1 MRHNRGAVVL
11 AHIGNIPVEE
21 WLPFVAPVV
30 VLYLLGRRMTRNR
43 EREVAQVMAKELLD
57 ERTVGEILER
67 WRQRRPNELS
77 SKHVPIFWPP
87 GPEAST
93 PGELAAR
100 LGIDLARVEPLL
112 DELEELGYL
121 ERDGGDGT
129 LWLTIEGYDLMN
141 DAESVLLEHSRAR
154 EDARARAEAKA
165 DREAWEQQDAAR
177 AAEEEARI
185 SEEARARVG

>member
-21 WLPFVAPVV
+21 WLPFVVPVV

-43 EREVAQVMAKELLD
+43 EREVAQVMAEELLD

-67 WRQRRPNELS
+67 WRHKRPNELS
-77 SKHVPIFWPP
+77 SRYVPIFWPP
-87 GPEAST
+87 GPEGST
-93 PGELAAR
+93 PGELAKR
-100 LGIDLARVEPLL
+100 LGYDLETLEAMLG
-112 DELEELGYL
+112 ELEELGYI

-154 EDARARAEAKA
+154 EQARARAEAKA
-165 DREAWEQQDAAR
+165 DREAWEQHDKR
-177 AAEEEARI
+177 AQ
-185 SEEARARVG
+185 EEARAGNDGRAPVG

>member
-1 MRHNRGAVVL
+1 MRHNRGAVLL

-43 EREVAQVMAKELLD
+43 ERQVAQVMAKELLD
-57 ERTVGEILER
+57 ERTVGEILQR
-67 WRQRRPNELS
+67 WRRRRPNELS
-77 SKHVPIFWPP
+77 SSHVPIFWPP

-93 PGELAAR
+93 PAELAKR
-100 LGIDLARVEPLL
+100 LGSDLVSIERLV

-154 EDARARAEAKA
+154 EEARARAEAKA
-165 DREAWEQQDAAR
+165 DREAWEQEDAARAQEEAR
-177 AAEEEARI
+177 AAEEG
-185 SEEARARVG
+185 RARVG

>member
-67 WRQRRPNELS
+67 WHQRRPNELS

-112 DELEELGYL
+112 DEVEELGYL